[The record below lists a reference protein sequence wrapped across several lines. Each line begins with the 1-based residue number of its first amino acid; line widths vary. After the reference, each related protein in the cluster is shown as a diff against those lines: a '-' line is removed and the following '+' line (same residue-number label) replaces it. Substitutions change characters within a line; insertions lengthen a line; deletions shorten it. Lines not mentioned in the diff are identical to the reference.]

1 MSPTTTVGMEAVS
14 AMPDVLR
21 ILVPGGPRAV
31 LLATRCT
38 ACGAVALGLR
48 RHCLNCTSTHVN
60 TLECST
66 QGALVNY
73 TVVHRAA
80 ASWTGRVPYALGQVA
95 LAEGPVVTAEII
107 GVDLNRLAVG
117 TPMRLTLE
125 ITGHDASGHPMLL
138 HKWTG

>member
-1 MSPTTTVGMEAVS
+1 
-14 AMPDVLR
+14 MPDVLR
-21 ILVPGGPRAV
+21 VLVPGGPRAV

-48 RHCLNCTSTHVN
+48 RRCLNCTSAHVK

-73 TVVHRAA
+73 TLVHRAA

-95 LAEGPVVTAEII
+95 LAEGPIVTAEII
-107 GVDLNRLAVG
+107 GVDFDRLAVG
-117 TPMRLTLE
+117 TSMRLTLE

-138 HKWTG
+138 HKWTPKVDE

>member
-1 MSPTTTVGMEAVS
+1 MEPVS

-21 ILVPGGPRAV
+21 LVIPDGSRGV
-31 LLATRCT
+31 LLGTRCT

-48 RHCLNCTSTHVN
+48 RHCPNCTSSRVSP
-60 TLECST
+60 LECST
-66 QGALVNY
+66 RGTLVNY

-107 GVDLNRLAVG
+107 GAALEGLAVG
-117 TPMRLTLE
+117 IPMRLTLE
-125 ITGHDASGHPMLL
+125 IAGRDASGRPMML
-138 HKWTG
+138 HKWTPGSEP